1 MKALILRNDADA
13 GVATARALID
23 KGFQILSV
31 DTLAVAH
38 ALIRIDAIDLL
49 VMDERFEGQLTHAIG
64 LSGERKNPY
73 LSTILLSD
81 RTAEETDDLFDLIPS
96 LYGVVG
102 AESSAELISKLALS
116 SVSALDVTKARV
128 AQNVADDLAEQGDEL
143 VGEEHAFNAD
153 RLILAASD
161 LMPPEDDTESGAPCY
176 ADVAIAAPEMAEIA
190 GFDQQITLE
199 RVEDVVMSEVAA
211 LFRNNPL
218 PHLMRAEQMV
228 AAEAR

>member
-23 KGFQILSV
+23 KGFQILSI

-73 LSTILLSD
+73 LSTLLLSD

-96 LYGVVG
+96 LYGVLG
-102 AESSAELISKLALS
+102 LQTSPELISKLALS
-116 SVSALDVTKARV
+116 SVMALDVSAARV
-128 AQNVADDLAEQGDEL
+128 ARNAADDLAEQE
-143 VGEEHAFNAD
+143 GEIVEEEPAINAD
-153 RLILAASD
+153 TLILAATD
-161 LMPPEDDTESGAPCY
+161 LTPPEDDTDGGAPCY
-176 ADVAIAAPEMAEIA
+176 ADVAIAAPAMAEIA
-190 GFDQQITLE
+190 GLDRQVTLE

-211 LFRNNPL
+211 LFKNNPL
-218 PHLMRAEQMV
+218 PHLMRVEQMV